1 MRLAYILII
10 LVILSSSCSSWRGI
24 LIAEGDQNAAIQNAI
39 YDFLHSG
46 KASNDTVYA
55 VYVKNISNHVLGVS
69 ISADPNTL
77 LVITEDSIDYSYR
90 GFPTRYLEHQGKLFY
105 WDDSTSSVTNDLI
118 ATFTRY
124 NRVDTMVMNV
134 FIPERIIS
142 HGKKGFDYYFCK
154 DNLLKYKKVHTT
166 IALGRYDPP
175 KLKCN
180 PASASVSRK

>member
-1 MRLAYILII
+1 MRSAYILII
-10 LVILSSSCSSWRGI
+10 LVILSSSCSSWKGI
-24 LIAEGDQNAAIQNAI
+24 LIAKGSQNAAIQNAI

-46 KASNDTVYA
+46 KASKDTVYA
-55 VYVKNISNHVLGVS
+55 VYVKNTSNHVLGVS

-124 NRVDTMVMNV
+124 NRVDTMVMNA
-134 FIPERIIS
+134 FIPERIIR

-166 IALGRYDPP
+166 TGLGRYVPP

-180 PASASVSRK
+180 PVSASVSRK